1 MKPLYLI
8 PDPIKGCDNPMQ
20 VVSRALQYFTV
31 HGSDPLPIPD
41 LAEALDISENCLEYS
56 FDRVRGMTTAQALQA
71 HRLNKLFSVLSA
83 EPRQPLEQAIR
94 RCGLAGTRG
103 VVPLFEQTF
112 GIDMALFLLTCRRAA
127 EDRVF
132 RRDHPDSHDLVL
144 TGAAGGGGTSA
155 RQGCRRRSMR
165 PASP

>member
-8 PDPIKGCDNPMQ
+8 PDPINGCDNPMQ
-20 VVSRALQYFTV
+20 VVSRALHYFTV
-31 HGSDPLPIPD
+31 HGSDPLPIPV
-41 LAEALDISENCLEYS
+41 LAEALAISENCLEYS

-112 GIDMALFLLTCRRAA
+112 GIEMALFLLTCRRAA

-144 TGAAGGGGTSA
+144 SGAARGAGTA
-155 RQGCRRRSMR
+155 PRRGCRSRPMR
-165 PASP
+165 PAPP